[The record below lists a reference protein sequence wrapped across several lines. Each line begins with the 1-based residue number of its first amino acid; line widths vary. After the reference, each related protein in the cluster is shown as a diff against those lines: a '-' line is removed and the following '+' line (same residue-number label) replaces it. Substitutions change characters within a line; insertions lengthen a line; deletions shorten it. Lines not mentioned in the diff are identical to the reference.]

1 MWSGPDVVRSRPF
14 VLGKYRLIAELGQG
28 GMADVY
34 LAASEGLGGFHKLIV
49 VKRLRNLEDPQ
60 HMAMFLDEARIA
72 RRLSHSN
79 IVQTYEIGQEN
90 GAHFIVMEYLHGPT
104 LQRLRRAAVAERG
117 VPWAIEIEIMCHVL
131 EGLHY
136 AHELR
141 AADGRPLH
149 VVHRDLSP
157 ENVIVTQVGDT
168 KILDFGI
175 AKAIDSL
182 SHTQAGFCKGK
193 LKNMPPEQL
202 LGEKVDRRADLFAAG
217 VMLWEGLSG
226 RPLWGNTGNAGI
238 ASRLA
243 QGDIP
248 SLADAGP
255 GVPEELRAV
264 CARALSVTPDG
275 RYATALEFKAALVDY
290 VRRNQ
295 LEVTRS
301 QLAAFVEPLFA
312 QERDRIDRIV
322 QMHLAPSSGS
332 DVMAAL
338 GAPVTGPLSEPPSV
352 PSRTPM
358 PRTPVSSPGTSPVRT
373 PSTQPGGYAIGS
385 FAAGGQGGPTPS
397 GSQTAYGHAVP
408 SGFAAGGTVALDVEA
423 MVPLRSPSLHRNPR
437 RRLPL
442 LVTGALV
449 LGVGALAL
457 VRLPPSGP
465 RPPAEITAPWV
476 EPTPV
481 AGTSRVP
488 ELTPPTETAPSSVE
502 MLGPAAVP
510 APRAGGAR
518 RKPSSRGRSVTHS
531 RPSDEG
537 VTPVPAV
544 ARPATDPGRRE
555 FPARWNGRDLDRDS
569 PYGAPT
575 PAAPAAP
582 RPRPTID
589 RNNPWPVGDPQ

>member
-34 LAASEGLGGFHKLIV
+34 LAASEGSGGFTKLIV

-72 RRLSHSN
+72 RRLSHPN

-104 LQRLRRAAVAERG
+104 LQRLRRAAVAQRG

-136 AHELR
+136 AHEMR

-193 LKNMPPEQL
+193 LKNVPPEQL

-255 GVPEELRAV
+255 GVPTELREL
-264 CARALSVTPDG
+264 CARALTVSPEG
-275 RYATALEFKAALVDY
+275 RYASALESRDARASY
-290 VRRNQ
+290 VERNQ

-301 QLAAFVEPLFA
+301 QLAAFVEPL
-312 QERDRIDRIV
+312 
-322 QMHLAPSSGS
+322 
-332 DVMAAL
+332 
-338 GAPVTGPLSEPPSV
+338 
-352 PSRTPM
+352 
-358 PRTPVSSPGTSPVRT
+358 
-373 PSTQPGGYAIGS
+373 
-385 FAAGGQGGPTPS
+385 
-397 GSQTAYGHAVP
+397 
-408 SGFAAGGTVALDVEA
+408 
-423 MVPLRSPSLHRNPR
+423 
-437 RRLPL
+437 
-442 LVTGALV
+442 
-449 LGVGALAL
+449 
-457 VRLPPSGP
+457 
-465 RPPAEITAPWV
+465 
-476 EPTPV
+476 
-481 AGTSRVP
+481 
-488 ELTPPTETAPSSVE
+488 
-502 MLGPAAVP
+502 
-510 APRAGGAR
+510 
-518 RKPSSRGRSVTHS
+518 
-531 RPSDEG
+531 
-537 VTPVPAV
+537 
-544 ARPATDPGRRE
+544 
-555 FPARWNGRDLDRDS
+555 
-569 PYGAPT
+569 
-575 PAAPAAP
+575 
-582 RPRPTID
+582 
-589 RNNPWPVGDPQ
+589 